1 MNWNSFS
8 NQWNN
13 LFFASPYNLNGMSL
27 KSFLPFFLIF
37 NVIVAFAQAPKGMG
51 TSDPE
56 AKKLLDA
63 VSAKFKTFK
72 SVKAG
77 FTLKIENASGKV
89 QGTKTGSVM
98 MKGVKYRVSITGQ
111 EIFCDGTT
119 IWTYDVAAKEVQVT
133 ALDNSSGSITP
144 QKLFTNFYDKDFLFV
159 MGKEVKREGKT
170 FQVVELTPIDKT
182 KPFFKVILEI
192 DKANKVLMSTRV
204 FEKSGNRY
212 LYAINSMATSTIIP
226 DDSFAFSTKKY
237 PGVEVID
244 LR

>member
-1 MNWNSFS
+1 MSIKSVLPIFL
-8 NQWNN
+8 
-13 LFFASPYNLNGMSL
+13 LFHTVL
-27 KSFLPFFLIF
+27 
-37 NVIVAFAQAPKGMG
+37 AFAQAPKGMG
-51 TSDPE
+51 ASDPE

-72 SVKAG
+72 TVKAG

-89 QGTKTGSVM
+89 QGTKTGTVM

-111 EIFCDGTT
+111 EIFCDGAT

-133 ALDNSSGSITP
+133 ALDNSSGAISP

-159 MGKEVKREGKT
+159 MGKDIKRDGKT

-192 DKANKVLMSTRV
+192 DKSTKVLMSTRV

-212 LYAINSMATSTIIP
+212 LYAINSMATSSVIA
-226 DDSFAFSTKKY
+226 DDNFVFTAKKY